1 MSRGFAELMFT
12 PHVQALQQ
20 QMGSRAAYARLVA
33 SDAPVDDRLGQAEK
47 AFIEARDSFYIATVS
62 ETGWPYVQHRGGPT
76 GFLKVLDDRTIG
88 FADFRGNRQ
97 YVSVGN
103 IATEH
108 RVSLFL
114 MDYPNQRRLKL
125 IGHARV
131 VETEADPDL
140 LEPLSHGYKA
150 HVERGL
156 IILIDGFDWNCPQH
170 ITPRFTESEL
180 HDALSPLRAKLRALE
195 EENRVLRAKGR
206 PSDA

>member
-12 PHVQALQQ
+12 PHVLALQQ
-20 QMGSRAAYARLVA
+20 VMGSRAASARLA
-33 SDAPVDDRLGQAEK
+33 GFDNPDDDRLGDGEK
-47 AFIEARDSFYIATVS
+47 AFITARDSFYIATVS

-76 GFLKVLDDRTIG
+76 GLLKVLNDHTIG

-103 IATEH
+103 IATEQ

-131 VETEADPDL
+131 V
-140 LEPLSHGYKA
+140 
-150 HVERGL
+150 
-156 IILIDGFDWNCPQH
+156 
-170 ITPRFTESEL
+170 
-180 HDALSPLRAKLRALE
+180 DAATDRKS
-195 EENRVLRAKGR
+195 VV
-206 PSDA
+206 